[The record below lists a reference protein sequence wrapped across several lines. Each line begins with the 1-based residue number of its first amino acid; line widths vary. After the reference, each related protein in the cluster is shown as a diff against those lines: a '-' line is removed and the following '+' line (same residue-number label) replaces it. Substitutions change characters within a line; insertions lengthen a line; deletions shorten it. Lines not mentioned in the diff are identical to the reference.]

1 MLLLCAAV
9 VAVTA
14 LARADAVSAHAKLV
28 RAQPAPGSTVK
39 KAPALV
45 RLWFDDELDPKHSTV
60 SVWDRRARRVDDGKG
75 GVDLDDMDR
84 RSMIARLRPLA
95 PGVYTVRWKA
105 VSADDRFLAQ
115 GTFRFTVA
123 P

>member
-1 MLLLCAAV
+1 MIGL
-9 VAVTA
+9 A
-14 LARADAVSAHAKLV
+14 LADLASAHATLV
-28 RAQPAPGSTVK
+28 KAQPAPGSTVK

-45 RLWFDDELDPKHSTV
+45 RLWFGDELDPKHSTV
-60 SVWDRRARRVDDGKG
+60 SVWDRRARRVDEGKG

-84 RSMIARLRPLA
+84 KSMIARLRPLV

-105 VSADDRFLAQ
+105 VSADDGFVAQ

>member
-1 MLLLCAAV
+1 MI
-9 VAVTA
+9 A
-14 LARADAVSAHAKLV
+14 LTLADFASAHAKLIK
-28 RAQPAPGSTVK
+28 AQPASGSTVK

-60 SVWDRRARRVDDGKG
+60 GVFDRRARRVDDGKG

-84 RSMIARLRPLA
+84 KSMIARLRPLP

-105 VSADDRFLAQ
+105 VSADDGFVAQ
-115 GTFRFTVA
+115 GAFRFTVA